1 MWQFVRFLISKTR
14 KSQVLGR
21 VPRNADQN
29 QNKCHADHMPRKL
42 SSRHRSP
49 SRASSLVNPLAIRG
63 ASCMRSPPGVLL
75 GAKLPCR
82 IQRTPVKRLS
92 EKRAP
97 ETYSYLALVPLHAS
111 FGFAHI
117 QGRVVQPGEKHKDPA
132 SASAATACLAPPR
145 VGTRALSALP
155 EGPGKGS
162 PGSASGGRRRA
173 PRPAGE
179 PAPLPALRSTFSRR
193 RNAVEIRDGD
203 TAPVPYPIKSLCS
216 SSCLSGKREIPSS
229 MSGSG

>member
-1 MWQFVRFLISKTR
+1 M
-14 KSQVLGR
+14 LGR

-49 SRASSLVNPLAIRG
+49 RRASSLVNPLAIRG
-63 ASCMRSPPGVLL
+63 ASCMRKPPGMLSA
-75 GAKLPCR
+75 AKLRCK
-82 IQRTPVKRLS
+82 IQRTPIKWLS
-92 EKRAP
+92 DKRAP
-97 ETYSYLALVPLHAS
+97 ETYSYLALVSLHAS

-132 SASAATACLAPPR
+132 SASAATACLPPPR
-145 VGTRALSALP
+145 VGTRAPSALP

-162 PGSASGGRRRA
+162 PGSARGGRRA
-173 PRPAGE
+173 PRPVGQ

-193 RNAVEIRDGD
+193 RNVEIRDGD
-203 TAPVPYPIKSLCS
+203 TAPAPYPIKSLCS